1 MGKAMVLW
9 PPFLRLWFP
18 WPCIYVFP
26 FIMYKKPVIGTKLIL
41 YENLIFNIGSINQ
54 LGIFEYNFLQIL
66 MVKIRK
72 SKLILEINL

>member
-1 MGKAMVLW
+1 
-9 PPFLRLWFP
+9 
-18 WPCIYVFP
+18 
-26 FIMYKKPVIGTKLIL
+26 MYKKPVIGTKLIL

-72 SKLILEINL
+72 SKLNLKINLLKKDYLATDFFQCLKNNWTLS